1 MNKPIDTI
9 EQHRL
14 QLFVERNRFKD
25 MAEGYERMFAEER
38 EKNNALKIENHDI
51 RIQSMIV
58 VSALIFIIILML
70 GGYILCPEFLSILAT
85 RFQFGSS

>member
-38 EKNNALKIENHDI
+38 EKNNALKIDKSIFFNNL
-51 RIQSMIV
+51 
-58 VSALIFIIILML
+58 LICIHV
-70 GGYILCPEFLSILAT
+70 
-85 RFQFGSS
+85 